1 MQHTFITVVFD
12 YNDDISF
19 SSCLLLKLNIKGKYW
34 QLNGRPFEVV
44 QDTSGWISVSISVV
58 TCISEY
64 SLSHLI
70 TRLPPCTDTWE
81 RARRTRDVSPTLNQA
96 TIIELHP
103 SSTYNIRMF
112 AKNHIGDSE
121 PSNELTVTTDEAG
134 KKLLLAPCFAT
145 GYYFIILWECLF
157 AFIT

>member
-1 MQHTFITVVFD
+1 MR
-12 YNDDISF
+12 
-19 SSCLLLKLNIKGKYW
+19 
-34 QLNGRPFEVV
+34 RPQIQKCSQPVA
-44 QDTSGWISVSISVV
+44 
-58 TCISEY
+58 
-64 SLSHLI
+64 SLS
-70 TRLPPCTDTWE
+70 PCTDSWE

-134 KKLLLAPCFAT
+134 EIDESHLSIAVNHFKTPLYHSKSILLSR
-145 GYYFIILWECLF
+145 ERLF
-157 AFIT
+157 LFPI